1 MASPNFFV
9 VAFEHA
15 HRAFKCVRLDGSE
28 GADVPAAGAQW
39 IVTMEGRTVWSF
51 DAREG
56 DTRESVQREV
66 ERWWDASMVA
76 R

>member
-1 MASPNFFV
+1 MSAPQVFV

-15 HRAFKCVRLDGSE
+15 HRAFKCVRLDGSATAE
-28 GADVPAAGAQW
+28 TPSAAAQW

-51 DAREG
+51 EAREG
-56 DTRESVQREV
+56 ETRETVQDRV
-66 ERWWDASMVA
+66 ARWWDAHLAA